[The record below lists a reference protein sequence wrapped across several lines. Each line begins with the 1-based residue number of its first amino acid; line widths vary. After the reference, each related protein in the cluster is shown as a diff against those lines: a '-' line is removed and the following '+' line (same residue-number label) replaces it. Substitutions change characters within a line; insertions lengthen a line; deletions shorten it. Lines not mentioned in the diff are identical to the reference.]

1 MQLSDQTLTIL
12 KNFAAINQGIVIKP
26 GNVLRTVSLTHSLM
40 AEATVPDYF
49 DRKIVLYDLSKM
61 LAIIQ
66 SSPDIE
72 IEDNQLVL
80 IGMGGKAKTY
90 IRFSFEG
97 AIVQPPASHP
107 KVDDYELKFELL
119 KNQFQW
125 IMQTASI
132 LKCPTIIFSGDKETG
147 EVKVSPQDHKGVDVD
162 SGSLSIGSTNLNED
176 IKVVIKLED
185 MKMIPGTYEVSVS
198 KEGLAKFEMKE
209 VGANTSITYWSAG
222 EVNV

>member
-97 AIVQPPASHP
+97 AIVQPPASQP